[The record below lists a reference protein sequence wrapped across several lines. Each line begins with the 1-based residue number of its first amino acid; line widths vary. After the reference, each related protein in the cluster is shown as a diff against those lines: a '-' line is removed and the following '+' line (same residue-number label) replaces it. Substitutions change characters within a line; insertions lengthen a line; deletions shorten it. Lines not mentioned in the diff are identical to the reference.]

1 MAKDDYFVIVYQIL
15 SYLYQ
20 RLKRGE
26 SMDARMIS
34 AESDLYTIPYS
45 YWLYII
51 ENLVDDGYILGPKFL
66 RADGK
71 TQVVCLERTKI
82 TPKGI
87 QYLFDNSLLEKAKAF
102 FKDAKEIIPYI

>member
-26 SMDARMIS
+26 SVDARTIS
-34 AESDLYTIPYS
+34 AESDLYTIPRS
-45 YWLYII
+45 YWLYIM
-51 ENLVDDGYILGPKFL
+51 ENLVGEDFVTGPKIL
-66 RADGK
+66 HVDGK
-71 TQVVCLERTKI
+71 TQVLGLERAKI

-87 QYLFDNSLLEKAKAF
+87 QYLCDNSLMEKAKDL
-102 FKDAKEIIPYI
+102 FKDAKEMIPFI